1 MTTAEQSGAEDER
14 LSLAL
19 QCTHDALKRIQDQI
33 SEIVHAEDT
42 DEHYDRYWSD
52 RVAERIVE
60 QFDLSPQH
68 DAAPRPTSGDAAVPH
83 PDVEIEDVDEWRYFR
98 RGSAVVDVAH
108 NGDPIEVA
116 SGSPGDPAGVEDL
129 IACLQAARQ
138 FALAAAA
145 SPAESDPN
153 QSP

>member
-1 MTTAEQSGAEDER
+1 MTDHHSRVAV
-14 LSLAL
+14 
-19 QCTHDALKRIQDQI
+19 QDQI

-60 QFDLSPQH
+60 QLDLPPQH
-68 DAAPRPTSGDAAVPH
+68 DDATRPASGDVAVPY
-83 PDVEIEDVDEWRYFR
+83 PDVEVEDVDEWRYFR

-108 NGDPIEVA
+108 DGDPIEIA
-116 SGSPGDPAGVEDL
+116 SGSPGDPAGAEDL

-138 FALAAAA
+138 FALAAA
-145 SPAESDPN
+145 SPSESGG
-153 QSP
+153 Q